1 MKNIFKF
8 AAIALLASA
17 AISCQGALEKDEV
30 EAGFAKEQALPV
42 VTISPEVECD
52 AVLGIA
58 KVTFTVSRAAGV
70 DGLEVGVISD
80 TDPSFY
86 NSAFTKLENPS
97 EGTFTINAKV
107 IPNTT
112 AYIKAVA
119 GCNSG
124 STYSE
129 TITVEVPDV
138 PFYLKVP
145 GNYRCGTFTS
155 YFDDEVSMN
164 FNIVADEEDP
174 LKVTVENLEPYFA
187 ANGYTADKGVNV
199 YEGEIDEENMEVIV
213 YRGQLV
219 GYKDVY
225 IDGFDNADPDVA
237 EYMDD
242 IHIGFDNSCQTATIL
257 NAFGACSSGGW
268 YNLMYGGIVCT
279 KN

>member
-30 EAGFAKEQALPV
+30 EAGFAPKQELPV
-42 VTISPEVECD
+42 VAISPEVECD
-52 AVLGIA
+52 AILGIA
-58 KVTFTVSRAAGV
+58 KVTFSITRVAGAE
-70 DGLEVGVISD
+70 GLEAGVISD

-86 NSAFTKLENPS
+86 NSTFTAVESPA
-97 EGTFTINAKV
+97 EGTFTVTAKV

-119 GCNSG
+119 SNNSG
-124 STYSE
+124 SAYSE
-129 TITVEVPDV
+129 TITVQVPDV
-138 PFYLKVP
+138 PFFYKVP
-145 GNYRCGTFTS
+145 GNYRSGSFMS
-155 YFDDEVSMN
+155 YFDDEVAMN
-164 FNIVADEEDP
+164 FNIVADDEDP
-174 LKVTVENLEPYFA
+174 LKVTVENFEPYFA
-187 ANGYTADKGVNV
+187 SNGYTADKGVNV
-199 YEGEIDEENMEVIV
+199 FEGEIDEENMEVII

-225 IDGFDNADPDVA
+225 LDGFDNEDPDVA

-242 IHIGFDNSCQTATIL
+242 VHIKFDSSCQTATIL
-257 NAFGACSSGGW
+257 NACGACSSGGW